1 LNLPPNFG
9 IGNVEV
15 WLMRIKGVI
24 EVLSGYIVV
33 LPVAALITWEYHVL
47 VWVLGL
53 FVKPYVILSVSGI
66 AILPGRLEPGVVNR
80 CVVQD
85 EVNYHANTSLLC
97 RVKKFN
103 EVAKR
108 TIARIY
114 IEIIAY
120 VVAIVAVR
128 RWK

>member
-1 LNLPPNFG
+1 
-9 IGNVEV
+9 
-15 WLMRIKGVI
+15 
-24 EVLSGYIVV
+24 
-33 LPVAALITWEYHVL
+33 LITWEYHVL

-97 RVKKFN
+97 RIKKFN
-103 EVAKR
+103 EVAQR
-108 TIARIY
+108 TIARID
-114 IEIIAY
+114 IKVIAY

-128 RWK
+128 CGKEGLKPETVHAKAGEVVKRTCQSLEIPN